1 MMNHLE
7 MKRARKRSGF
17 LSLWLFKA
25 EVPESPKMNAGE
37 KLVDKNIEEEAKD
50 DKDFAESFNQLELL
64 ETHRHLIPTGT
75 QSLWSG
81 DSDEEDQDE
90 KNEEWYQ
97 AQEKKLENN
106 PDKLLLWAAEKNR
119 VSIGKCLECS

>member
-1 MMNHLE
+1 MNE
-7 MKRARKRSGF
+7 SGK
-17 LSLWLFKA
+17 SA
-25 EVPESPKMNAGE
+25 ENST
-37 KLVDKNIEEEAKD
+37 EEETKD
-50 DKDFAESFNQLELL
+50 YKEFAESFNQLELL

-81 DSDEEDQDE
+81 ESDEEDQDE

-97 AQEKKLENN
+97 AQEKKLENS

-119 VSIGKCLECS
+119 VRNVLLMFEMFINGALSTVL